1 MQQKNSN
8 SPSTCFFSCLVIC
21 LTVLLVN
28 SCKKADTLVANST
41 KKEIIAETPENF
53 FKLPANASPVLKRIA
68 KELERQNKSK
78 EFITA
83 FIAKEGFPIWDK
95 SRLVRHKQKGNT
107 ASFDP
112 EGLEDTTVYIPL
124 VVSADQYVTGFLKA
138 TVDDSVN
145 IKIYRQNDY
154 VNFPFKTPSSS
165 TSVTSSEE
173 YAVRMMA
180 MDRDVFGSTEFKVKD
195 KRMFNNSTDYS
206 DTASIQRYLV
216 LNDSSEKEGF
226 ADGTTINNYEYEIC
240 YTVRTRT
247 NICNTFSG
255 TSTNN
260 TIDCYVD
267 SYSNICFT
275 YETGGE
281 SGGGSPGGGGSG
293 SGGNNTWPFPP
304 SGPGGGGIGCSE
316 EFGATITNS
325 FVPEECNPSGQN
337 PWPSRDSHGYLYS
350 RISDLYNK
358 LTANPEALEPCDSLN
373 IMPLNPHG
381 FGTMWQDI
389 AQYELPGA
397 LQDRIDSVNNLFT
410 SSSYDPPLPMYQQTL
425 SAAAG
430 TIVNCDFFPVKI
442 IQLPTGY
449 TAQSLLEYFRKNIN
463 TFAQPSNTFEPY
475 SYVLGGFGPSIY
487 DSAKFNTSYQNSLG
501 ALVHIGITLND
512 GTVIESK
519 YENYNSPPYNHESHQ
534 VMFSTLRSP
543 LDFTHPVGGNRAFGI
558 YNSTGNPTEYTFYTM
573 GVDRVWHDIDV
584 LLGIE
589 NTIFHGGDQ
598 LWTNMQSNMIS
609 FINSLPGGQASA
621 FATPKIIARPKWDD
635 VDDFLLGTIT
645 WAQLKTAMGC

>member
-1 MQQKNSN
+1 MKTKSKLHF
-8 SPSTCFFSCLVIC
+8 SFFSFLFFILTILVI
-21 LTVLLVN
+21 N
-28 SCKKADTLVANST
+28 SCKKTDTLISNESKV
-41 KKEIIAETPENF
+41 EIIKETPENF
-53 FKLPANASPVLKRIA
+53 FNLPANASPVLKRIA
-68 KELERQNKSK
+68 RELERQNKTK

-83 FIAKEGFPIWDK
+83 FIAKEGFPIWEK
-95 SRLVRHKQKGNT
+95 SRIVRHTKKSNT
-107 ASFDP
+107 ASFDA
-112 EGLEDTTVYIPL
+112 GVLEDTTIYIPL

-138 TVDDSVN
+138 TVEDTVD
-145 IKIYRQNDY
+145 IKILRQNDY
-154 VNFPFKTPSSS
+154 VNFPFKTPQSS
-165 TSVTSSEE
+165 TSVTTAEE
-173 YAVRMMA
+173 FAVRMMT
-180 MDRDVFGSTEFKVKD
+180 MDRDVFGSTEFKIKD

-206 DTASIQRYLV
+206 DTADIQRYIV
-216 LNDSSEKEGF
+216 LNDSSEKESF
-226 ADGTTINNYEYEIC
+226 ADGTTINGYTYEIC
-240 YTVRTRT
+240 YTIRVVT
-247 NICNTFSG
+247 NICQNFTS
-255 TSTNN
+255 STNN
-260 TIDCYVD
+260 SQGCLID
-267 SYSNICFT
+267 SYYNVCFE
-275 YETGGE
+275 YETGG
-281 SGGGSPGGGGSG
+281 SGPGGGGGSG
-293 SGGNNTWPFPP
+293 GNTSGSTWPFPP
-304 SGPGGGGIGCSE
+304 SGGGSGGGAACE
-316 EFGATITNS
+316 EFGESITNS
-325 FVPEECNPSGQN
+325 FIPIECNPSGGN

-350 RISDLYNK
+350 RISELNNK
-358 LTANPEALEPCDSLN
+358 LAADPEALEPCDSLN
-373 IMPLNPHG
+373 IMPLNPNG
-381 FGTMWQDI
+381 FGTMWRDI

-430 TIVNCDFFPVKI
+430 AIVNCDFFPVKI
-442 IQLPTGY
+442 TQLPTGY
-449 TAQSLLEYFRKNIN
+449 TAQSLLEYFRKNLN

-475 SYVLGGFGPSIY
+475 NYVSGGFGPSIY
-487 DSAKFNTSYQNSLG
+487 DSARFNAPYQNSIG

-543 LDFTHPVGGNRAFGI
+543 LDYTHPVGGNRAFGI

-621 FATPKIIARPKWDD
+621 FATPKIIARPQWDD
-635 VDDFLLGTIT
+635 VVDYLLGSIT